1 MSCRMNCGSQYK
13 RADQYNGII
22 IRNQFKSIRAY
33 QQQQASDHKKPIMQN
48 VLNDKIGEKVS
59 EYDTDVANQFKI
71 VEKKIVDNQSKIGKI
86 GQ

>member
-1 MSCRMNCGSQYK
+1 
-13 RADQYNGII
+13 
-22 IRNQFKSIRAY
+22 
-33 QQQQASDHKKPIMQN
+33 MQN